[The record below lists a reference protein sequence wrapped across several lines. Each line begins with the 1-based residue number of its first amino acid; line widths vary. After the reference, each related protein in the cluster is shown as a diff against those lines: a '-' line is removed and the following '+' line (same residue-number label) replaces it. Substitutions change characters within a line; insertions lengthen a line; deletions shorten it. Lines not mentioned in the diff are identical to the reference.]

1 MRMMDHEGRALNRA
15 CNVLQRL
22 QVRCSV
28 LQCVV
33 YGMND
38 TDKTKEQCMDKTKEE
53 SLCCIRQHNDNYILE

>member
-1 MRMMDHEGRALNRA
+1 MRVMDHEGRALNRA
-15 CNVLQRL
+15 RNVLQRL

-38 TDKTKEQCMDKTKEE
+38 TDKTKEE